1 MKNIGKQI
9 KDFGV
14 LLIVVGVA
22 SLLLALFPLISSD
35 TQSLLYMIADRY
47 FVWLLIGGLVEMLVG
62 IITRSI
68 GKGKSK
74 NKRDKQKP

>member
-1 MKNIGKQI
+1 MKNMGKQI
-9 KDFGV
+9 KELGV
-14 LLIVVGVA
+14 LLIVVGA
-22 SLLLALFPLISSD
+22 GSLLLALFPLVSSD
-35 TQSLLYMIADRY
+35 TQSPLYILADRY
-47 FVWLLIGGLVEMLVG
+47 FVWLLVGGLVEMLVG

>member
-9 KDFGV
+9 KDLGV
-14 LLIVVGVA
+14 MLIAIGVV

-35 TQSLLYMIADRY
+35 TLSTLYTIADRY
-47 FVWLLIGGLVEMLVG
+47 FVWLLIGGLVEVMVG

-68 GKGKSK
+68 SK
-74 NKRDKQKP
+74 RKVARDRENS